1 MMIERIM
8 FRIGLFILISMV
20 VLGCNM
26 GEVVHDGIT
35 PESDGE
41 GTPQMLLPSPTA
53 ALPGVAREP
62 ADAGRLA
69 QADLAER
76 LGSETEEIVVVE
88 ILRTELS
95 PQQLQVGQTNTKFV
109 APAGLFGYQ
118 VILRVGDVEYLY
130 YVRLMD
136 VVYVG
141 PRETGT
147 VAD

>member
-1 MMIERIM
+1 MIIARIM
-8 FRIGLFILISMV
+8 FRIGLVFLIGIV
-20 VLGCNM
+20 ALGCNM

-41 GTPQMLLPSPTA
+41 GTAPMPSPSPTA
-53 ALPGVAREP
+53 VLPEVAREP

-76 LGSETEEIVVVE
+76 LEVEPEEIAVVE

-95 PQQLQVGQTNTKFV
+95 PQQLQGGQPKAQFV
-109 APAGLFGYQ
+109 SPAELLGYQ

-130 YVRLMD
+130 YVRLAQ
-136 VVYVG
+136 VVHVG
-141 PRETGT
+141 PR
-147 VAD
+147 